1 MARLFSS
8 KGKNMTASLNLTVN
22 ASRAELDAFVRSS
35 TDPRGEATALS
46 HLFKRLAAG
55 TISGSIIAQKA
66 AVAAVRASGTITTI
80 YAELGAADVVV
91 IAGITITCVTGTP
104 SGFTQWKKVTDATVT
119 SANLAAA
126 INGLTTL
133 NIYVSATSALG
144 VVTVTA
150 NQAGVIGNLISLA
163 ETSASA
169 TGLVVSAAAL
179 AGGTGGA
186 SSAPVTY
193 SRGL

>member
-1 MARLFSS
+1 
-8 KGKNMTASLNLTVN
+8 MTASLNLTVN
-22 ASRAELDAFVRSS
+22 ASRAELNDFVKSS
-35 TDPRGEATALS
+35 TDPRGESLALS
-46 HLFKRLAAG
+46 NLFKKLASGA
-55 TISGSIIAQKA
+55 ISGSIIAQKA

-80 YAELGAADVVV
+80 YADLAANDTVT

-104 SGFTQWKKVTDATVT
+104 SGFTQWKKVTDLATT

-133 NIYVSATSALG
+133 NIYVSATSAAG
-144 VVTVTA
+144 VVTITA
-150 NQAGVIGNLISLA
+150 NQAGVVGNLITLA
-163 ETSASA
+163 KNAATP
-169 TGLVVSAAAL
+169 TGLAVSAAAL
-179 AGGTGGA
+179 ASGAGGA